1 MPSSKKHL
9 LIQSLSWVWTCIKDG
24 WCLNWRFCDWLSCCL
39 LVSISNIFFRVFNIF
54 VCDLPWLLNS
64 WQNNWK
70 ANWWRR
76 NTNWRNSCLTSFFKL
91 AACLASSRN
100 HQWLG
105 IFSSRLFSPVFLHI
119 QSLVRSVIQGF
130 SNVLFWLYCV
140 VKQNI
145 WETSYTAS
153 YEALNE

>member
-39 LVSISNIFFRVFNIF
+39 LVFISNIFFRVFNIF

-76 NTNWRNSCLTSFFKL
+76 NSNWRNSCLTSFFKL

-105 IFSSRLFSPVFLHI
+105 IFRFIEVDCSA
-119 QSLVRSVIQGF
+119 QY
-130 SNVLFWLYCV
+130 LYSF
-140 VKQNI
+140 K
-145 WETSYTAS
+145 AS
-153 YEALNE
+153 YEVSYKASLMFCFDYTVL